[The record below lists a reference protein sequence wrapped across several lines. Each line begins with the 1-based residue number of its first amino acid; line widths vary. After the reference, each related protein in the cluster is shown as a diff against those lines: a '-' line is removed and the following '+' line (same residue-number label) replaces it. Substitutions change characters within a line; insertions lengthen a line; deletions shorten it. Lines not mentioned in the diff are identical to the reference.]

1 MNLLADLLGLL
12 GVACILVAY
21 AAIQFDRMKASDRLY
36 SLLNLAGAL
45 LILVSLTVDFNLS
58 AIVMESAWAAIS
70 LYGLFYRRDES

>member
-12 GVACILVAY
+12 GVALILIAY
-21 AAIQFDRMKASDRLY
+21 AAIQFNRMEASDRLY

-58 AIVMESAWAAIS
+58 AIVMESAWAVIS
-70 LYGLFYRRDES
+70 LYGLFRQRDET